1 LNVGVQRV
9 NFAFN
14 AYVSLCAPLKKKFEE
29 MKSTNKKYDT
39 EKKCFIVGK
48 FYKVPFYSPLEV
60 NKLKQSEL

>member
-1 LNVGVQRV
+1 
-9 NFAFN
+9 
-14 AYVSLCAPLKKKFEE
+14 